1 MSLFNR
7 FFSETA
13 VASLLVVLLFWFAN
27 PFGFWMTDALHMTLL
42 GVIATLFAVFAMF
55 LWKEAVADEREQL
68 IRFIATRFAYTAG
81 GALLLIGTIV
91 QALSHRID
99 PWLPLVLT
107 GMVLA
112 KILGRWYARKH
123 N

>member
-1 MSLFNR
+1 MSMLQK
-7 FFSETA
+7 FFSETV
-13 VASLLVVLLFWFAN
+13 VALALVILLFWFAN
-27 PFGFWMTDALHMTLL
+27 PFDFWMTDALHMTLL
-42 GVIATLFAVFAMF
+42 GIIAALSAIFAMF
-55 LWKEAVADEREQL
+55 LWRETVMDEREQL

-81 GALLLIGTIV
+81 GALLLLGTVI
-91 QALSHRID
+91 QAFSHKID

-112 KILGRWYARKH
+112 KILGRWYAREH